1 MRTQVRATRPRSH
14 EIGEREIGQ
23 KLIAA
28 GQARTAL
35 LRRAYPTNVKRLWT
49 AITDAR
55 PPPGVVH
62 RADG

>member
-1 MRTQVRATRPRSH
+1 MRTEVRASRPRSH
-14 EIGEREIGQ
+14 ETTKRQIGR

-28 GQARTAL
+28 GEARTAL
-35 LRRAYPTNVKRLWT
+35 LRRAYPTSVQEPVDGDHR
-49 AITDAR
+49 AP

>member
-1 MRTQVRATRPRSH
+1 MRTQVHATRPRSH

-28 GQARTAL
+28 GHARTAL
-35 LRRAYPTNVKRLWT
+35 LRRVYPTNVKRSV
-49 AITDAR
+49 DGDHYAR